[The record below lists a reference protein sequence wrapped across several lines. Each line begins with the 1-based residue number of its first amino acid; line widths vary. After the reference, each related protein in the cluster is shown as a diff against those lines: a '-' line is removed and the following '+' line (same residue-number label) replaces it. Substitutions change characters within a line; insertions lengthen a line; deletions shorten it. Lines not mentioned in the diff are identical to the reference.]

1 MEKAPGN
8 TEKAFGGAFSPRVEM
23 ARCAVR
29 LAERSVRRGLPE
41 RSITIRRCNHI
52 RSALATLTG
61 GDGAAH
67 RPDHQKA
74 QPAIPPHSANYR
86 LATRVGVIY
95 SLAMLTLPKPE
106 VIITHES
113 DLDGFVA
120 GLLLQRL
127 AKQLYGETVP
137 LQAYHY
143 NFWKQRDLRENSAWV
158 TDFTFESR
166 MDKQDW
172 LVVDH
177 HVTEVAAKKAHLH
190 HDITKSAGLLA
201 YELCQKHGLATPT
214 LDRLVHLSNVADLFL
229 EQDPDFA
236 VAGDYAGLVKIY
248 QFWNLHSLINGDLE
262 KLLDHPL
269 LEVMAVKRRVEDP
282 IGYEWSKR
290 NISEISPTVGFV
302 DNIVGNTN
310 SIVHQ
315 LLERGATKYTV
326 LVTLFRRQNVIFA
339 SFRSRNGE
347 ARKIAEKFQGGGH
360 ANAAGALLPKS
371 IRSIDEGADFL
382 RQMLNVKA
390 EPGINTLE
398 NLFAGIEVGKK

>member
-1 MEKAPGN
+1 
-8 TEKAFGGAFSPRVEM
+8 
-23 ARCAVR
+23 
-29 LAERSVRRGLPE
+29 
-41 RSITIRRCNHI
+41 
-52 RSALATLTG
+52 
-61 GDGAAH
+61 
-67 RPDHQKA
+67 
-74 QPAIPPHSANYR
+74 
-86 LATRVGVIY
+86 
-95 SLAMLTLPKPE
+95 MLTLPKPE
-106 VIITHES
+106 VIFTHES

-127 AKQLYGETVP
+127 AMQLYGEKVP

-143 NFWKQRDLRENSAWV
+143 NFWKTRDLRERAAWV
-158 TDFTFESR
+158 TDFTFETR

-177 HVTEVAAKKAHLH
+177 HVTEVAPKNAHLH
-190 HDITKSAGLLA
+190 HDIKKSAGLLC
-201 YELCQKHGLATPT
+201 YELCQKNGLGSPA
-214 LDRLVHLSNVADLFL
+214 LDRLVHLNNVADLFL
-229 EQDPDFA
+229 ENDPDFE

-248 QFWNLHSLINGDLE
+248 QFWNLHGLIGGELE

-282 IGYEWSKR
+282 IGFEWSKK

-326 LVTLFRRQNVIFA
+326 LVTLFRRSNAIFA
-339 SFRSRNGE
+339 SFRSRNGT
-347 ARKIAEKFQGGGH
+347 ARSIAEKFQGGGH

-371 IRSIDEGADFL
+371 VRTVEEGVDFL
-382 RQMLNVKA
+382 RTMLNAKH
-390 EPGINTLE
+390 ESGLNNLE
-398 NLFAGIEVGKK
+398 SLFAGLELKK

>member
-1 MEKAPGN
+1 
-8 TEKAFGGAFSPRVEM
+8 
-23 ARCAVR
+23 
-29 LAERSVRRGLPE
+29 
-41 RSITIRRCNHI
+41 
-52 RSALATLTG
+52 
-61 GDGAAH
+61 
-67 RPDHQKA
+67 
-74 QPAIPPHSANYR
+74 
-86 LATRVGVIY
+86 
-95 SLAMLTLPKPE
+95 MLTLPKPE
-106 VIITHES
+106 VIFTHES

-127 AKQLYGETVP
+127 AMHLYGEKVP

-143 NFWKQRDLRENSAWV
+143 NFWKQRDLRERAAWV
-158 TDFTFESR
+158 TDFTFETR

-177 HVTEVAAKKAHLH
+177 HVTEVAPKNAHLH
-190 HDITKSAGLLA
+190 HDIKKSAGLLC
-201 YELCQKHGLATPT
+201 YELCQKNGLGSPA
-214 LDRLVHLSNVADLFL
+214 LDRLVHLNDVADLFL
-229 EQDPDFA
+229 ENDPDFE

-248 QFWNLHSLINGDLE
+248 QFWNLHGLIGGELE

-282 IGYEWSKR
+282 IGFEWSRK

-326 LVTLFRRQNVIFA
+326 LVTLFRRSNAIFA
-339 SFRSRNGE
+339 SFRSRNGQ
-347 ARKIAEKFQGGGH
+347 ARNIAEKFQGGGH

-371 IRSIDEGADFL
+371 IRTVEEGVVFL
-382 RQMLNVKA
+382 RTMLNAKH
-390 EPGINTLE
+390 ESGLNNLE
-398 NLFAGIEVGKK
+398 SLFAGLEVGKK